1 MSWVDLAGLLFILW
15 GAAKGYLKGAGQVV
29 LQLLLLV
36 WAVPLAYALSR
47 PVALFIN
54 DQWFIESILV
64 GWLAQGQSIETAAQS
79 FSAINLPP
87 LAGKFLLQL
96 LPPEYVLPVTN
107 SSAALQV
114 TAAILLRF
122 LVLVAVFL
130 LLAVMMRYCLH
141 LYVLKKD
148 GQKKVNDLH
157 YLGLLCGALYGFV
170 LSVFLCLALDGFSL
184 FTATGFWQ
192 NDLTHSFLFRASQY
206 LLQYF

>member
-141 LYVLKKD
+141 LYVLKD

-157 YLGLLCGALYGFV
+157 YLGYFACLYGLCFLYFV
-170 LSVFLCLALDGFSL
+170 PGPDGFS
-184 FTATGFWQ
+184 
-192 NDLTHSFLFRASQY
+192 Y
-206 LLQYF
+206 LLPQDFGRMI